1 MSLIV
6 YNRSLD
12 NFHEIAHAI
21 SVQMIEYYNDIGKLI
36 MVLPIDDYNIAAIEK
51 GGVLYD
57 TERDM
62 SFTIESYKY
71 DTNRNNITVN
81 GHTCNWLL
89 NKRVIASKRRITAI
103 ESGVYQTVNENLRG
117 LYRVS
122 VGAAQGLQGTT
133 QIDLYGRQ
141 LLDEIMPV
149 LSVANI
155 GNKMRWDADARAH
168 VFELYTGRDL
178 TSGIH
183 APVFSEEFGTVRNLV
198 ITSDDSAFKNYIY
211 VMGELTDDTV
221 IVVQV
226 GTATGGDRYE
236 KWLEGSTRQTDD
248 ETVAQFQQGLREKGY
263 EEMARLVRRETF
275 SVSIDPEEY
284 KKVYDLGDIVPCVSS
299 RFGVKF
305 NSRIAGVKY
314 TLDAK
319 GEDVSLILGEPILTA
334 LSEVK

>member
-6 YNRSLD
+6 YNRALD
-12 NFHEIAHAI
+12 NYHEIAHAI

-57 TERDM
+57 TDRDM

-81 GHTCNWLL
+81 GYTCNWLL
-89 NKRVIASKRRITAI
+89 NKRVIASKRKITAI
-103 ESGVYQTVNENLRG
+103 ETGIYQTVSGNLRS

-122 VGAAQGLQGTT
+122 VGEAKGIVGRT
-133 QIDLYGRQ
+133 QLELYGGQ

-149 LSVANI
+149 LAMANI
-155 GNKMRWDADARAH
+155 GNKMRWDAAARQH

-178 TSGIH
+178 TSGVH
-183 APVFSEEFGTVRNLV
+183 AAVFSEEFGTARNLV
-198 ITSDDSAFKNYIY
+198 ISSDDSAFKNYIY

-226 GTATGGDRYE
+226 GNATGGDRYE
-236 KWLEGSTRQTDD
+236 KWLEGSTRQADD
-248 ETVAQFQQGLREKGY
+248 ETEEEFREGLKEKAN

-275 SVSIDPEEY
+275 SVSIDPAEY
-284 KKVYDLGDIVPCVSS
+284 KKVYDLGDIVPCVST
-299 RFGVKF
+299 RFGVQF
-305 NSRIAGVKY
+305 NSRITGVKY